1 MDAGTKTHNPNRQGG
16 DKMVI
21 DIPVPLKNRAKL
33 VCAMSSVRKVG

>member
-1 MDAGTKTHNPNRQGG
+1 MDAGTKTYNPNLQGVNKG
-16 DKMVI
+16 VI